1 MRKLLFVGLIASICT
16 ISSCK
21 RNDGTIVEFD
31 SPKPEMEYK
40 SPINMVVR
48 FSNDAAKVEFVKIRV
63 YRKANPT
70 SLLYNYNKEI
80 NTKEH
85 AIGEQFEVDVTQKTE
100 LILEYETGQKI
111 QVKGAHKFYVIP

>member
-1 MRKLLFVGLIASICT
+1 MKKLLVIGLIASISAVT
-16 ISSCK
+16 SCK
-21 RNDGTIVEFD
+21 KNDGTKVEFD
-31 SPKPEMEYK
+31 SPKEGMEYK

-48 FSNDAAKVEFVKIRV
+48 FSNNAAKVEFVKIRV
-63 YRKANPT
+63 YRKSNPT
-70 SLLYNYNKEI
+70 ALLYNYNKEI

-85 AIGEQFEVDVTQKTE
+85 AIGEQFEVNVSQKTE